1 MLYRQVLARH
11 PEAIAG
17 WSGLGLCE
25 VKLNAPNSAETDF
38 RRYLATNENSPL
50 VHFYLANVL
59 LREKESEN
67 ARAEFRR
74 VMELDP
80 LHVSAQTGI
89 AASFILEGNYNAAIR
104 ELRSIPSPASNDLS
118 VNLMLAEALYKG
130 RDKTAAMDELKLI
143 LKRDPKNGDAL
154 RMQKAIST
162 AEATGE

>member
-1 MLYRQVLARH
+1 
-11 PEAIAG
+11 
-17 WSGLGLCE
+17 
-25 VKLNAPNSAETDF
+25 
-38 RRYLATNENSPL
+38 